1 MLQSSV
7 IIHETLRLRRMPK
20 YLFLA
25 IIVLLTACGG
35 GRHKPDVSNIKV
47 DLRLE
52 RFERDFFK
60 IDTNNIR
67 GGLVYLRNAY
77 PDFYP
82 IYLQNIL
89 QVNPADTA
97 SFALIRSIISG
108 YRPINDSIQKKYKD
122 LGWLKDDLTQSFKYV
137 KHYYP
142 DYFVPRV
149 ITFIGTFDAPGAIL
163 SPQYLGIGLHQF
175 AGKHFSVYQTEAI
188 AQMYPSYISQRFDKE
203 YITAGAM
210 KAVVDDIYPDQ
221 SVGNPLIEQM
231 VEKGKQWYLLDHFL
245 PDAPDSVKTGFSGVQ
260 LDWVEE
266 NEGNTWGYIIKNEN
280 LYSIEPVTIQTY
292 LGEAPFTQGFPETS
306 PGNIGQWVGWRIVQK
321 FADEHPK
328 LTLQQILAKPAK
340 EIFEQSKY
348 KPK

>member
-7 IIHETLRLRRMPK
+7 IIHEPLRLASMSK
-20 YLFLA
+20 YFLLA

-35 GRHKPDVSNIKV
+35 NDKPDVSGIKV

-52 RFERDFFK
+52 RFEQDFFK

-67 GGLVYLRNAY
+67 QGLIHLRNAY
-77 PDFYP
+77 PDFYTT
-82 IYLQNIL
+82 YLQNIL

-97 SFALIRSIISG
+97 SFPIIRGIVSG
-108 YRPINDSIQKKYKD
+108 YRSINDSVQQKYKNLD
-122 LGWLKDDLTQSFKYV
+122 WLKDDLTQNFKYV

-142 DYFVPRV
+142 DYYVPRI
-149 ITFIGTFDAPGAIL
+149 ITFIGTFDAPGVIL
-163 SPQYLGIGLHQF
+163 TPQYVGIGLQQF
-175 AGKHFSVYQTEAI
+175 AGKNFSAYSVEEI
-188 AQMYPSYISQRFDKE
+188 AQMYPGYISKRFDKE
-203 YITAGAM
+203 YMAAGTM

-221 SVGNPLIEQM
+221 SVGRPFIEQM
-231 VEKGKQWYLLDHFL
+231 VEKGKQWFLLDHFM
-245 PDAPDSVKTGFSGVQ
+245 PDAPDTVKTGFTGAQ

-280 LYSIEPVTIQTY
+280 LYSIEPVTMQTY

-321 FADEHPK
+321 FADANPK
-328 LTLQQILAKPAK
+328 LTLQQVLETPAK
-340 EIFEQSKY
+340 QVFEGSKY